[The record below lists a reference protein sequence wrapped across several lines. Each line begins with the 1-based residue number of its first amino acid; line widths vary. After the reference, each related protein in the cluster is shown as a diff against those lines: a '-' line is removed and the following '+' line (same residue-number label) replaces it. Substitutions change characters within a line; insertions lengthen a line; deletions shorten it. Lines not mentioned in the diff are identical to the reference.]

1 MPRRKKLPSV
11 PDITNIGKDTEN
23 HVVQKANPLMSLSET
38 GLTLAEFKIL
48 DVYLARI
55 DSHKPKERFIRLEK
69 GEIEKYL
76 GVTQIKPSD
85 LEKRIDNLFQ
95 VVTIRD
101 KNKANGF
108 VKIAL
113 FEKAVCYQ
121 DEGGLW
127 QIDLGASE
135 SAMEYIFNVEN
146 IGYLRYRLRNIV
158 NLTSRYSYIL
168 YLYLERNR
176 HLHLSWEVRLDE
188 LKSLLRCTA
197 ERYNQFKFFNS
208 EILKKCHKELNE
220 KTECHFSYS
229 PIRKGRNVAS
239 IRFSLEP
246 LTSTLPGEEQETV
259 RDVEDI
265 DANDPQELLAEACKN
280 EFSREEMEVIF
291 NVICE
296 KDIVAGVDGI
306 EAARYHYLSKKYSL
320 LNLEARKKKISNRF
334 KYFLA
339 MLEKD

>member
-76 GVTQIKPSD
+76 VVTQIKPSD

>member
-1 MPRRKKLPSV
+1 M
-11 PDITNIGKDTEN
+11 GKEPEK
-23 HVVQKANPLMSLSET
+23 HIVQKSNPLMSLSET

-55 DSHKPKERFIRLEK
+55 DSHKPEERFIRLEK

-76 GVTQIKPSD
+76 GLSKINTHD

-121 DEGGLW
+121 DEDGLW

-176 HLHLSWEVRLDE
+176 HLHLSWEVRLDD

-208 EILKKCHKELNE
+208 EVLKKCHKELNE

-259 RDVEDI
+259 GDVKDI
-265 DANDPQELLAEACKN
+265 DADDPQELLAEACKN

-296 KDIVAGVDGI
+296 KNILADVDGI
-306 EAARYHYLSKKYSL
+306 EAARYRYLSKKYAL
-320 LNLEARKKKISNRF
+320 LNLEASKKKISNRF

-339 MLEKD
+339 MLEKE

>member
-1 MPRRKKLPSV
+1 MPRRKKLPSI
-11 PDITNIGKDTEN
+11 PDITNMGKEPEK
-23 HVVQKANPLMSLSET
+23 HIVQKSNPLMSLSET

-55 DSHKPKERFIRLEK
+55 DSHKPEERFIRLEK

-76 GVTQIKPSD
+76 GLSKINTHD

-121 DEGGLW
+121 DEDGLW

-176 HLHLSWEVRLDE
+176 HLHLSWEVRLDD

-208 EILKKCHKELNE
+208 EVLKKCHKELNE

-229 PIRKGRNVAS
+229 PIRKGRNVAF

-259 RDVEDI
+259 GDVKDI
-265 DANDPQELLAEACKN
+265 DADDPQELLAEACKN

-296 KDIVAGVDGI
+296 KNILADVDGI
-306 EAARYHYLSKKYSL
+306 EAARYRYLSKKYAL
-320 LNLEARKKKISNRF
+320 LNLEASKKKISNRF

-339 MLEKD
+339 MLEKE